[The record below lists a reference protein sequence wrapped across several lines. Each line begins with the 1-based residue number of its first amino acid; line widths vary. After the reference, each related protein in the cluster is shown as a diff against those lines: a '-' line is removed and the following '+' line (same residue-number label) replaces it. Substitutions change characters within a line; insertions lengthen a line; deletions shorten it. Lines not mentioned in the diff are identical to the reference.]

1 MNRRAQA
8 RLQQIERERIEL
20 TKYLDAPVVTAED
33 RAAIAS
39 RLRELLNE
47 TEQLKS
53 GEHGLRGNTTA
64 ESQDL
69 YELVQRAL
77 STGKVM
83 KQ

>member
-20 TKYLDAPVVTAED
+20 TKYLDAPQVTQED

-39 RLRELLNE
+39 RLRELLDE
-47 TEQLKS
+47 TEKLNS

-69 YELVQRAL
+69 YELVQRAI
-77 STGKVM
+77 SAERVM